1 MLGVAFFADQ
11 DFSCAGF
18 ALEASGEIDHIANG
32 RVVLAIFGAEAAD
45 ASITGCNADGGLKR
59 EAEARA
65 QILQRGP

>member
-18 ALEASGEIDHIANG
+18 ALEASGEINHVANG
-32 RVVLAIFGAEAAD
+32 RVVLAVFGAEPAD
-45 ASITGCNADGGLKR
+45 ASITGCDAYRGLKR

-65 QILQRGP
+65 QMLQRGP